1 MIMVTVLP
9 LGIILLAM
17 ISAIVAGIIIAV
29 IKGGTV
35 IRWILGAFLV
45 FILLGFMSVFAIR
58 LRPVVIR
65 NTAVPSPIAVAVES
79 VPQYAEAPDTP
90 VQSAFLH
97 SIMNPVLWQSNL
109 EEELTPDVYSSLKA
123 AACGLGIQLQ
133 ETLRTAVQSTSPKIF
148 LVEDLGN
155 VDIVYLEEL
164 RRGLKIGFPEA
175 DIVIVQTSADSSPAS
190 GQFWITV
197 SKQDEVS
204 HSLHI
209 NELDS
214 GGIIQMAQILVSGN
228 IKGALKA
235 IVRTDQNS
243 YAKQVEYDYRPWLYA
258 PDQFRTAVNVGR
270 WAVIASSETVI
281 TQQQAQQQVMQTAK
295 DYLAEQIQMQSAIP
309 SVSISD
315 SELRDGGFIVDEYTQ
330 RLQGIS
336 GPIWRAAMLLDVRPE
351 RLQLLQNQKIIV
363 QRHVRQNWANM
374 LLSLA
379 GMIVLVSLLYAVINS
394 LTKGYYSFVLALI
407 SILVIAG
414 FLVFFVL
421 VI

>member
-1 MIMVTVLP
+1 MVTILP
-9 LGIILLAM
+9 LGIMLLAM
-17 ISAIVAGIIIAV
+17 VLAILVGIIIAI

-35 IRWILGAFLV
+35 VRWILGTFFV
-45 FILLGFMSVFAIR
+45 FVLLGGVSLFTLKAKR
-58 LRPVVIR
+58 VVMH
-65 NTAVPSPIAVAVES
+65 NTALPPQVILAEETA
-79 VPQYAEAPDTP
+79 PQYAEMPDNST
-90 VQSAFLH
+90 QSVLVH
-97 SIMNPVLWQSNL
+97 NIKNPVIWQSNL
-109 EEELTPDVYSSLKA
+109 EEELTPDVYSCLKA

-133 ETLRTAVQSTSPKIF
+133 EILRTAAQTTPEKI
-148 LVEDLGN
+148 LLIEDLGN
-155 VDIVYLEEL
+155 VDILYLEEL

-175 DIVIVQTSADSSPAS
+175 EIVIVQTSADSSPVS
-190 GQFWITV
+190 GQLWITV

-214 GGIIQMAQILVSGN
+214 GGIIQMAQILQSGN
-228 IKGALKA
+228 TKGALKA
-235 IVRTDQNS
+235 VVQTDQNS
-243 YAKQVEYDYRPWLYA
+243 YAKQVDYDYRPWLYE
-258 PDQFRTAVNVGR
+258 PEKFRASAGFGR
-270 WAVIASSETVI
+270 WAVIASTETAI
-281 TQQQAQQQVMQTAK
+281 TRQQAQLQVMQAAK
-295 DYLAEQIQMQSAIP
+295 HYLTEQIQMQSAIT

-336 GPIWRAAMLLDVRPE
+336 GPIWRAGILLDVRPE
-351 RLQLLQNQKIIV
+351 RLQLLQRQKIV
-363 QRHVRQNWANM
+363 GQRHVRQNWANM
-374 LLSLA
+374 VLSLA
-379 GMIVLVSLLYAVINS
+379 GMIMLVSLLYGAVNA